1 MPNRFKLAEIGS
13 ECVACGCCVR
23 VCPGAQSRS
32 FGVYAL
38 KPTRKNVLAAGNVQE
53 HARLL

>member
-13 ECVACGCCVR
+13 NALPADAASACV
-23 VCPGAQSRS
+23 PGAQSRS